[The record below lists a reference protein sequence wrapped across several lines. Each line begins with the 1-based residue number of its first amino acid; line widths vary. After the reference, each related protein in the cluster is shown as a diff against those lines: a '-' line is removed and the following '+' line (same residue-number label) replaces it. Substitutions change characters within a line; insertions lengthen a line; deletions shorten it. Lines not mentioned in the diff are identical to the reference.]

1 MHKTFNA
8 KCNLAKVC
16 VHVCVC
22 VWVQVHDLSV
32 CIIKNVWWKKCSI
45 FYLFTYIMLLYTV
58 CSMHIALAHKLF
70 FCHVLFYFFFCMCV
84 LPAVLLIIFSLCYST
99 FFFYYLS
106 MYTSQLCIF
115 CAFLCTCGLWYPVS
129 YYRYRAEI
137 MFSYGVK
144 SSFVTLWLGKPKERV
159 EHLYIKNWSKP
170 SAKENTGSTT

>member
-16 VHVCVC
+16 VHVYCVC

-32 CIIKNVWWKKCSI
+32 CMYYKKCMMEKM
-45 FYLFTYIMLLYTV
+45 FHFLFVHLYYALIYTV

-70 FCHVLFYFFFCMCV
+70 LPCFILLLFFCMCV
-84 LPAVLLIIFSLCYST
+84 LPAVLLIIFLCVIQH

-129 YYRYRAEI
+129 YYIGIGQKLCFHMVWNRLLLL
-137 MFSYGVK
+137 SG
-144 SSFVTLWLGKPKERV
+144 
-159 EHLYIKNWSKP
+159 
-170 SAKENTGSTT
+170 

>member
-70 FCHVLFYFFFCMCV
+70 FCHVLFYFFFACV
-84 LPAVLLIIFSLCYST
+84 YYLLFFWLFFLCVIQH
-99 FFFYYLS
+99 FFFIIYP
-106 MYTSQLCIF
+106 CIF
-115 CAFLCTCGLWYPVS
+115 LSYAFSVHFYVLVACGILFRITGIGQKLCFHMVWNRLLLLSG
-129 YYRYRAEI
+129 
-137 MFSYGVK
+137 
-144 SSFVTLWLGKPKERV
+144 
-159 EHLYIKNWSKP
+159 
-170 SAKENTGSTT
+170 